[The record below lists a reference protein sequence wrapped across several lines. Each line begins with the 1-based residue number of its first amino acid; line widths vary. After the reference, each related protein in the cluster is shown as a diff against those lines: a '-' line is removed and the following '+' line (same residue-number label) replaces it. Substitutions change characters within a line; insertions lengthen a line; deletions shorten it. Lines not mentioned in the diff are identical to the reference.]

1 MESFW
6 DFAKLALIL
15 ATVLVALVL
24 ILLALPGSRLRKVF
38 AAIFFT
44 IAGALGVYIVSPLDF
59 IPDFIPLLGQL
70 DDVLATLLAL
80 VNGIAGII
88 FYLNSRSSPLE
99 LGDKNKSD
107 LSIRKMNSSR

>member
-15 ATVLVALVL
+15 GTALTVLVL

-44 IAGALGVYIVSPLDF
+44 ITGVLGIYIASPIDF
-59 IPDFIPLLGQL
+59 IPDFIPFLGQL
-70 DDVLATLLAL
+70 DDVLATLLAV
-80 VNGIAGII
+80 VNGISGIVL
-88 FYLNSRSSPLE
+88 YLTSRSSPLE
-99 LGDKNKSD
+99 R
-107 LSIRKMNSSR
+107 RKEN

>member
-6 DFAKLALIL
+6 DFAKFALL
-15 ATVLVALVL
+15 VGAVLIGLVL

-44 IAGALGVYIVSPLDF
+44 IAGVLGVYIVSPLDF
-59 IPDFIPLLGQL
+59 LPDFIPLLGQL
-70 DDVLATLLAL
+70 DDVLATVLAV

-99 LGDKNKSD
+99 WKNQNRTD
-107 LSIRKMNSSR
+107 LTIKR

>member
-6 DFAKLALIL
+6 DFAKLALIVG
-15 ATVLVALVL
+15 AVLIALVL

-44 IAGALGVYIVSPLDF
+44 IAGVLGIYIVSPIDF

-70 DDVLATLLAL
+70 DDVLATLLAV

-88 FYLNSRSSPLE
+88 LYVNSRSSPPE
-99 LGDKNKSD
+99 LGDGNNTD
-107 LSIRKMNSSR
+107 FSIRR

>member
-15 ATVLVALVL
+15 GTGLTVLVL

-38 AAIFFT
+38 SAIFFA
-44 IAGALGVYIVSPLDF
+44 IAGILGVYVVSPLDL

-70 DDVLATLLAL
+70 DDVLATLLAV
-80 VNGIAGII
+80 VNGISGII
-88 FYLNSRSSPLE
+88 FYLSSRSSPLE
-99 LGDKNKSD
+99 LKDGHKTD
-107 LSIRKMNSSR
+107 LSIKR